1 MIHIIGTKHSLQCW
15 SDAIRN
21 GEDCDADPATV
32 ERFEQH
38 LQEVAVMLRA
48 TVIAEEL
55 SQQCVEERQGGASV
69 AKQVADRLGLHHLF
83 CDPNRGERKAG
94 GISTGPERE
103 SFWASCIQPF
113 LPNNISLIFV
123 CGADH
128 SRTFKAML
136 ENCGLQARVH
146 CDDWTLRSNEQAE

>member
-1 MIHIIGTKHSLQCW
+1 
-15 SDAIRN
+15 
-21 GEDCDADPATV
+21 
-32 ERFEQH
+32 
-38 LQEVAVMLRA
+38 MLRA

-123 CGADH
+123 CGADLFVCGADH